1 MSIVQTGGATATQ
14 LFALFCAP
22 NTPFAQVS
30 KIEFLELLEHLGEKD
45 LITQDSSGVL
55 LLGSVGEKFVNH
67 YSFYAAFAADE
78 EFRLVAGGTALGTI
92 PVSQMMTAGQ
102 RILFAGKTWRV
113 EEVDESQKTIYV
125 SRTTGGVPPSFTGG
139 GGRTHTKLRQR
150 MRQLLESKDVPAFLD
165 KTAARFLEEARY
177 CYRRM
182 DLFNQL
188 VINQGSEVMLL
199 TWLGDSANEAIACMF
214 IRRGFVAAPA
224 GPGVEVHKNGHTAKE
239 ILAVLQDAVVDETP
253 SLDLLLENV
262 QNLQR
267 EKRDW
272 ALSDG
277 LLRKAYASHYLDLP
291 EGLEWARGQGQ
302 RRSQSSMD

>member
-1 MSIVQTGGATATQ
+1 
-14 LFALFCAP
+14 
-22 NTPFAQVS
+22 
-30 KIEFLELLEHLGEKD
+30 
-45 LITQDSSGVL
+45 
-55 LLGSVGEKFVNH
+55 
-67 YSFYAAFAADE
+67 
-78 EFRLVAGGTALGTI
+78 
-92 PVSQMMTAGQ
+92 MMTVGQ
-102 RILFAGKTWRV
+102 RILFAGKTLRV

-125 SRTTGGVPPSFTGG
+125 SRTTVGVPPSFTGG

-182 DLFNQL
+182 DLFKQL

-267 EKRDW
+267 EKWDW